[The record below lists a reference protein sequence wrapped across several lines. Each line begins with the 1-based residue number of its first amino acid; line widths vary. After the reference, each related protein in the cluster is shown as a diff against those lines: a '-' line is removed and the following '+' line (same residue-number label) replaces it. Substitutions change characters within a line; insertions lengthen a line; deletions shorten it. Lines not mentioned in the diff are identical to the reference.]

1 MVGLHEARDTV
12 TPKEED
18 KPPRLSSTNTNMPQ
32 HENPVYFQK
41 LDSSQRVK
49 IKHFREILLTL
60 SSQRH
65 VLPGLPSKCAVRE
78 FSLVIAWLTWRGW
91 GGGVRHRET
100 PADQAQAGPPSSP
113 PVTRDTGQPSG
124 LMLIPQLC

>member
-91 GGGVRHRET
+91 GGGLGTER
-100 PADQAQAGPPSSP
+100 
-113 PVTRDTGQPSG
+113 
-124 LMLIPQLC
+124 PQLTKPRQGPHPLLQ